1 MRIKSINIDSNRI
14 LIDEPLEYVSK
25 FLEVTEDARLTQL
38 GKYELLSHAKTYF
51 ARKLKSTKDEIPCRT
66 RYSSSTIII
75 EYTSAL
81 LLFTKLIIAK
91 FFLKCC

>member
-1 MRIKSINIDSNRI
+1 MKIKFVNIDSNRL

-51 ARKLKSTKDEIPCRT
+51 ARKLKSTKDENYLST
-66 RYSSSTIII
+66 RLNHIY
-75 EYTSAL
+75 L
-81 LLFTKLIIAK
+81 
-91 FFLKCC
+91 

>member
-38 GKYELLSHAKTYF
+38 GKYELLSHAKAYF
-51 ARKLKSTKDEIPCRT
+51 ARKLKSTKDENYLST
-66 RYSSSTIII
+66 RLNHIY
-75 EYTSAL
+75 L
-81 LLFTKLIIAK
+81 
-91 FFLKCC
+91 